1 MIALF
6 ALLLAAANPTA
17 IPSAT
22 PTPQAMRLEPG
33 DYRWVPFTVK
43 QIPTEADCRFEVLQG
58 GPSVHLELL
67 PMGEF
72 RAFSR
77 NKEHETLAVS
87 PDSMKGAFRRMIDRP
102 GQYAVVLKNSS
113 KSEPVVVSL
122 EFSTNLNPNANVVA
136 QELPPHKR
144 LMVILISFGVFFAMV
159 SWSGVQ
165 LIRGL
170 KSGR

>member
-1 MIALF
+1 MMALL
-6 ALLLAAANPTA
+6 ALLLAAIPTTNA
-17 IPSAT
+17 I

-43 QIPTEADCRFEVLQG
+43 QIPTEADCKFEVLQG
-58 GPSVHLELL
+58 GPTVQLELL

-77 NKEHETLAVS
+77 GKEHETLAVS
-87 PDSMKGAFRRMIDRP
+87 PQSMKGAFRRMIDRP

-113 KSEPVVVSL
+113 KTEAVTVSL
-122 EFSTNLNPNANVVA
+122 EFSTDLNPNANVVA

-144 LMVILISFGVFFAMV
+144 LTVILISFGVFFGMV